1 MEVLKN
7 NIAWLSIFIASLF
20 LYRVVPHIHNFTPI
34 LASIVCAKY
43 IKSNYVFIGTLIAM
57 LVSDFVLG
65 LHSTMLFTYTAFCVI
80 YYMTNNK
87 NNIFIEALFASVIF
101 FILSNFG
108 VWIGGYYPY
117 TIEGLLTCYTM
128 AIPFFQNTLLGTLFF
143 TFLFFSL
150 SKTRYLQFSY

>member
-1 MEVLKN
+1 MEVLKK
-7 NIAWLSIFIASLF
+7 NISWLSIFIASLF
-20 LYRVVPHIHNFTPI
+20 LYRLVPHIHNFTPI

-43 IKSNYVFIGTLIAM
+43 VKSNHVFIGTLLAM

-101 FILSNFG
+101 FIISNFG

-117 TIEGLLTCYTM
+117 TLEGLLTCYTM

-143 TFLFFSL
+143 TFIFFCL

>member
-1 MEVLKN
+1 MEVLKK
-7 NIAWLSIFIASLF
+7 NISWLSIFIASLF
-20 LYRVVPHIHNFTPI
+20 LYRLVPHIHNFTPI

-43 IKSNYVFIGTLIAM
+43 VKSNHVFIGTLLAM

-101 FILSNFG
+101 FIISNFG

-117 TIEGLLTCYTM
+117 TLEGLLTCYTM
-128 AIPFFQNTLLGTLFF
+128 AIAFFQNTLLGTLFF
-143 TFLFFSL
+143 TFIFFCL